1 VDQSADLICNAT
13 DTSGETSAT
22 DDQNATNQSRRLTQ
36 VRYPDD
42 IKRWLIAQR
51 RRNDSRVVSTAA
63 AEDGKV
69 LTLDSKSTGE
79 WMVRVPTTR
88 QAVMPDERFWT
99 IPDNWEKR
107 LTVASPYR
115 PAEVLYSIPESDHR

>member
-1 VDQSADLICNAT
+1 MQP
-13 DTSGETSAT
+13 DTSGERSAT
-22 DDQNATNQSRRLTQ
+22 DDQNETNESRRPTQ
-36 VRYPDD
+36 IRYSDD
-42 IKRWLIAQR
+42 TKGWLIAQR

-115 PAEVLYSIPESDHR
+115 PTEVLYSIPESDHR